1 MFRLLR
7 LKPPH
12 GWNAVGW
19 ELAIVTL
26 GVVIALAAQQ
36 AAETINQRHETA
48 ATRTAFIGEIEDSL
62 AILELRRTAEPC
74 VDRRLKELRAIVD
87 QWGRTGSFTA
97 PRWVSQAPWFWLNNL
112 RVDAA
117 QSAGRLSLFSNEEQ
131 YRVGLVAGNI
141 RMFREI
147 QAEESQA
154 WSTLRMLQSGPNV
167 LSANDRTAI
176 RLALQ
181 DASVLNYRAKIVV
194 GQTLPIAAGYGW
206 RPDVSRF
213 RLLVP
218 RGWKG
223 GRFTPSIC
231 IDIDTPPEQANR
243 EANLAFPVPD

>member
-97 PRWVSQAPWFWLNNL
+97 PRWVSQAPTASSPLLHPPSNK
-112 RVDAA
+112 
-117 QSAGRLSLFSNEEQ
+117 GR
-131 YRVGLVAGNI
+131 
-141 RMFREI
+141 
-147 QAEESQA
+147 
-154 WSTLRMLQSGPNV
+154 
-167 LSANDRTAI
+167 
-176 RLALQ
+176 
-181 DASVLNYRAKIVV
+181 
-194 GQTLPIAAGYGW
+194 
-206 RPDVSRF
+206 
-213 RLLVP
+213 
-218 RGWKG
+218 
-223 GRFTPSIC
+223 
-231 IDIDTPPEQANR
+231 
-243 EANLAFPVPD
+243 